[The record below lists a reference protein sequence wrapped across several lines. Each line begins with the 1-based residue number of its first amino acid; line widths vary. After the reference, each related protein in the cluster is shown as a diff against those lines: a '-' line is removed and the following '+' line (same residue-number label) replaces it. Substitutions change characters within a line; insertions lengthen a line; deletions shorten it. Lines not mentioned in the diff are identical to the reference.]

1 MAEERVIKILVEDGQ
16 ILDATKKVQDLG
28 HSIEGLEKSNEST
41 SKSFTELSEKA
52 ALTYDEL
59 GTIIQEQK
67 DITIEFKKEL
77 ISLQS
82 QLANTSKT
90 DLSGQKLLRDKII
103 QVKGAIEEQGVALQ
117 DLTNQKNKAKESN
130 ADYTKGLNKTSGIVG
145 LLNRH
150 TGGLAGSL
158 LDVARASKLS
168 GAAMRTALISTGV
181 GALVVALGLI
191 VSNWDSITNAI
202 DKSTKKLQKQLDLS
216 IEAQKTT
223 QLKLDLINS
232 EIKLNEK
239 LGKGNE
245 VLQAQRIEIVKTLR
259 EQNAEELAILEKQ
272 ALKLKTSALELT
284 TREKILKTILNTAS
298 AGSGDKFILDGQL
311 EALAQY
317 NDIQDLILQPKKKQV
332 DFDIKIFDLENPEG
346 KAREK
351 AVSVDAGIEQGISDA
366 YNEQKAKDASLLQAL
381 KEGTEELK
389 EFTNNANLE
398 EINAFFKTEQAK
410 TAITADGQH
419 KRTLIEENE
428 AIARKEIAQIEAD
441 AKLAI
446 NNAYIDLAIGGI
458 NVLKQAFEG
467 NKKVQ
472 KALLIA
478 ESLTGVARIIINTQ
492 AANAKA
498 TLASPLTAGQ
508 PFVAI
513 NTIGAGI
520 GIAANLVATKK
531 ALSALGGGNVSASGN
546 TSGGGST
553 PSAPSFN
560 VVGTSGVNQLAQS
573 IQGQQQPIE
582 TYIVAANVT
591 SQQALDRNITETA
604 SIF

>member
-216 IEAQKTT
+216 IEKAM
-223 QLKLDLINS
+223 
-232 EIKLNEK
+232 
-239 LGKGNE
+239 
-245 VLQAQRIEIVKTLR
+245 RFC
-259 EQNAEELAILEKQ
+259 
-272 ALKLKTSALELT
+272 KLKE
-284 TREKILKTILNTAS
+284 
-298 AGSGDKFILDGQL
+298 
-311 EALAQY
+311 
-317 NDIQDLILQPKKKQV
+317 
-332 DFDIKIFDLENPEG
+332 
-346 KAREK
+346 
-351 AVSVDAGIEQGISDA
+351 
-366 YNEQKAKDASLLQAL
+366 
-381 KEGTEELK
+381 
-389 EFTNNANLE
+389 
-398 EINAFFKTEQAK
+398 
-410 TAITADGQH
+410 
-419 KRTLIEENE
+419 
-428 AIARKEIAQIEAD
+428 
-441 AKLAI
+441 
-446 NNAYIDLAIGGI
+446 
-458 NVLKQAFEG
+458 
-467 NKKVQ
+467 
-472 KALLIA
+472 
-478 ESLTGVARIIINTQ
+478 
-492 AANAKA
+492 
-498 TLASPLTAGQ
+498 
-508 PFVAI
+508 
-513 NTIGAGI
+513 
-520 GIAANLVATKK
+520 
-531 ALSALGGGNVSASGN
+531 
-546 TSGGGST
+546 
-553 PSAPSFN
+553 
-560 VVGTSGVNQLAQS
+560 
-573 IQGQQQPIE
+573 
-582 TYIVAANVT
+582 
-591 SQQALDRNITETA
+591 
-604 SIF
+604 

>member
-1 MAEERVIKILVEDGQ
+1 
-16 ILDATKKVQDLG
+16 
-28 HSIEGLEKSNEST
+28 
-41 SKSFTELSEKA
+41 
-52 ALTYDEL
+52 
-59 GTIIQEQK
+59 
-67 DITIEFKKEL
+67 
-77 ISLQS
+77 
-82 QLANTSKT
+82 
-90 DLSGQKLLRDKII
+90 
-103 QVKGAIEEQGVALQ
+103 LQ

-317 NDIQDLILQPKKKQV
+317 NDIQDLILQSKKKQV

-351 AVSVDAGIEQGISDA
+351 AFSVDAGIEQGISDA
-366 YNEQKAKDASLLQAL
+366 YNEQKAKDALRLQAL
-381 KEGTEELK
+381 TEGTEEFAII
-389 EFTNNANLE
+389 ENQRIDLE
-398 EINAFFKTEQAK
+398 VAGLVKSAEIINAKTQLEKDAEAERLELKKRNSEAVIAIDEAEFQAK
-410 TAITADGQH
+410 QILLDGISGSLHAASDLVGRNTAAGKTFAVASA
-419 KRTLIEENE
+419 LIDTYA
-428 AIARKEIAQIEAD
+428 AIAGQLRAATKSPGAVIPGYVIAQA
-441 AKLAI
+441 
-446 NNAYIDLAIGGI
+446 
-458 NVLKQAFEG
+458 
-467 NKKVQ
+467 
-472 KALLIA
+472 
-478 ESLTGVARIIINTQ
+478 
-492 AANAKA
+492 
-498 TLASPLTAGQ
+498 
-508 PFVAI
+508 
-513 NTIGAGI
+513 
-520 GIAANLVATKK
+520 VATGLAGFAAVKNILK
-531 ALSALGGGNVSASGN
+531 VKVPGGGGGGGQSGDF
-546 TSGGGST
+546 SGGSSA
-553 PSAPSFN
+553 PAAPSFN

-582 TYIVAANVT
+582 AYVVGANVT